1 MMAMNIRLPELFM
14 VALLARLLQSGSLPN
29 LKALLGAES

>member
-14 VALLARLLQSGSLPN
+14 VALLVRLLQSGSLPH
-29 LKALLGAES
+29 LRALLGAES